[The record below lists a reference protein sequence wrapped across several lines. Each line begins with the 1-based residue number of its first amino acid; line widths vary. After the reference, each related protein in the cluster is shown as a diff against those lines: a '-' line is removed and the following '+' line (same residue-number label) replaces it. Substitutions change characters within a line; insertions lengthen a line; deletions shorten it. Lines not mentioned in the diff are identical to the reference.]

1 MTQTMDNTKL
11 TTYLGNKG
19 YTIYKNEISI
29 KTQLAIKEMLTVK
42 PFTPGSPVQSQTT
55 FPAYRES
62 DKKLYIPR
70 YIGEELFGPAKT
82 VKIPEGDDIC
92 LEFKGKLRDYQIPI
106 VQTYLNHV
114 KDGGGGLLELYC
126 GAGKTDTTVS
136 MIGDINKKT
145 IIIVHKEFLMNQW
158 IERILKYYPTAR
170 IGKIQGQTIDI
181 DNKDIVIAMLQSLS
195 MKDYPSSTFDS
206 FGFTIID
213 EVHHISSEVFS
224 CALFKLVTK
233 YMLGLSATMN
243 RKDGT
248 SKVFKMFLGPVVY
261 KLERKADFNVRVR
274 AITYKT
280 KDAEF
285 NETVLDWKGSPQIS
299 TMISKLCS
307 HSARTEFI
315 IKVLTDF
322 IEVDNM
328 DKSIVETYRSE
339 MLSNNPK
346 CGICANNNNYLI
358 KNTCCDTIK
367 YCLPCIQQMENPIKD
382 ADTSTTRKMI
392 KCPNCNKRLKYEQNY
407 IENPYVKPVEQLH
420 TLILSHNLNVLHYIY
435 NKIVCK
441 NIASV
446 GYYVGGMKDIELKK
460 SATKQVVLASF
471 SMASEA
477 LDIPTLNAEFLIS
490 PKTDIVQCVGRILR
504 AKHALSN
511 PVIYDIKDVH
521 DVFYKQWLKR
531 KAYYKK
537 EKYTIVECDSY
548 SYSKELLLKLEQQ
561 QSCKTGDDASTLT
574 SDDDTGEDGPENGK
588 SKAVKGVCM
597 LKIKK

>member
-1 MTQTMDNTKL
+1 
-11 TTYLGNKG
+11 
-19 YTIYKNEISI
+19 
-29 KTQLAIKEMLTVK
+29 
-42 PFTPGSPVQSQTT
+42 
-55 FPAYRES
+55 
-62 DKKLYIPR
+62 
-70 YIGEELFGPAKT
+70 
-82 VKIPEGDDIC
+82 
-92 LEFKGKLRDYQIPI
+92 
-106 VQTYLNHV
+106 
-114 KDGGGGLLELYC
+114 
-126 GAGKTDTTVS
+126 
-136 MIGDINKKT
+136 
-145 IIIVHKEFLMNQW
+145 
-158 IERILKYYPTAR
+158 
-170 IGKIQGQTIDI
+170 
-181 DNKDIVIAMLQSLS
+181 
-195 MKDYPSSTFDS
+195 
-206 FGFTIID
+206 
-213 EVHHISSEVFS
+213 
-224 CALFKLVTK
+224 
-233 YMLGLSATMN
+233 
-243 RKDGT
+243 
-248 SKVFKMFLGPVVY
+248 
-261 KLERKADFNVRVR
+261 
-274 AITYKT
+274 
-280 KDAEF
+280 
-285 NETVLDWKGSPQIS
+285 
-299 TMISKLCS
+299 
-307 HSARTEFI
+307 
-315 IKVLTDF
+315 
-322 IEVDNM
+322 
-328 DKSIVETYRSE
+328 
-339 MLSNNPK
+339 
-346 CGICANNNNYLI
+346 
-358 KNTCCDTIK
+358 
-367 YCLPCIQQMENPIKD
+367 MENPITD

-561 QSCKTGDDASTLT
+561 QSCKTSDDASTLT

>member
-1 MTQTMDNTKL
+1 
-11 TTYLGNKG
+11 
-19 YTIYKNEISI
+19 
-29 KTQLAIKEMLTVK
+29 
-42 PFTPGSPVQSQTT
+42 
-55 FPAYRES
+55 
-62 DKKLYIPR
+62 
-70 YIGEELFGPAKT
+70 
-82 VKIPEGDDIC
+82 
-92 LEFKGKLRDYQIPI
+92 
-106 VQTYLNHV
+106 
-114 KDGGGGLLELYC
+114 
-126 GAGKTDTTVS
+126 
-136 MIGDINKKT
+136 
-145 IIIVHKEFLMNQW
+145 
-158 IERILKYYPTAR
+158 
-170 IGKIQGQTIDI
+170 
-181 DNKDIVIAMLQSLS
+181 
-195 MKDYPSSTFDS
+195 
-206 FGFTIID
+206 
-213 EVHHISSEVFS
+213 
-224 CALFKLVTK
+224 
-233 YMLGLSATMN
+233 MLGLSATMN

-261 KLERKADFNVRVR
+261 KLERKADFNVQVR

-280 KDAEF
+280 KDADF

-346 CGICANNNNYLI
+346 CDICANNNNYLI

-367 YCLPCIQQMENPIKD
+367 YCLPCIQQMENPITD

-561 QSCKTGDDASTLT
+561 QSCKTSDDASTLT